1 MAKLKNSWIVEPVLK
16 RVRKLQSFRVVALI
30 GTIIFFVS
38 MFLPLASPYL
48 FDTTQTISLLDL
60 YSATISQAGQ
70 SSAGDVNVPVGAY
83 GILLTVFLFPLA
95 VILGFIGVARRTVAL
110 AAGIIGIICWLG
122 AVIALSGLDLLQ
134 YTGIG
139 IYLGFVG
146 AIILMVAYGL
156 KPRTPTPLQA
166 PLAPAPP
173 PPPPP
178 Q

>member
-1 MAKLKNSWIVEPVLK
+1 M
-16 RVRKLQSFRVVALI
+16 QSFRIVALV

-38 MFLPLASPYL
+38 MFLPLVQVSVL
-48 FDTTQTISLLDL
+48 DTSATLSLLDL
-60 YSATISQAGQ
+60 YSSIVSQAGQ
-70 SSAGDVNVPVGAY
+70 SSAGSVNVPTGAY

-95 VILGFIGVARRTVAL
+95 VLLGFIGVARRTVAL

-122 AVIALSGLDLLQ
+122 AVIALSGLDALQ
-134 YTGIG
+134 YTGIA
-139 IYLGFVG
+139 IYIGFVG
-146 AIILMVAYGL
+146 AIILIVAYGL